1 MNKEDFYGEN
11 FKILQKDLKEDLLI
25 WRDLPFSWMRQ
36 LSMRKQ
42 AGLSKSVSLVQLL
55 KLPVG
60 VFEELDKHI
69 LKCM

>member
-42 AGLSKSVSLVQLL
+42 AGLSKSVSLVQLCL
-55 KLPVG
+55 NFQWEFLRNLTNI
-60 VFEELDKHI
+60 F
-69 LKCM
+69 